1 MWRIRNKLKNAL
13 CTVDKLPFIARKKK
27 YKILKK
33 KEPGKLLII

>member
-27 YKILKK
+27 IQNIEEKRA
-33 KEPGKLLII
+33 GKTI